1 MKCNSSLL
9 SVLVCLWL
17 SVAGAKAQS
26 TNVKVGVVL
35 AMDSWVGRVGNMCI
49 SMAVQD
55 FYKENP
61 NYTTRLLLS
70 TRDTGGDVVQAAS
83 AALDLMKNVE
93 VQAIIGP
100 LTSAE
105 AKFSVDLANISQVP
119 ILSFSATS
127 PSLSSTS
134 TPYFVRATLNDSVQA
149 KPIAALFKAYGWRQA
164 VVIYED
170 TEFGEGFIPY
180 LNDALLEVG
189 SRLQHRTVLPT
200 SASNELINEE
210 LYKLMTMQTRVFIV
224 HMSSPIASRLFLLVQ
239 QLGMLSKDYAWIIT
253 DGLSSLLE
261 SMDPSIIASMQGVLG
276 VKSYIEKTKRLANF
290 TARWKQYYKD
300 EYPNEIEIPEL
311 NVFGLRAY
319 DATWAL
325 ALGVEKSG
333 TRAVRFQQ
341 PIVGKAST
349 NSTDLS
355 TLRISPVGLKLLS
368 AILDTQFIGL
378 TGDIHFINGELQDST
393 FQIISIAGKGT
404 REIGFWSPK
413 YGLSPDLNQETL
425 KKKSGYT
432 ASVVDLRPVIWPGE
446 STAVPKGWVIP
457 TNGVKM
463 KIGVPVKYA
472 FKEFVNVE
480 RDPGDNRLSV
490 TGFSIDVF
498 GAVLDV
504 LPYALPYEFIP
515 FEDGDGKMAG
525 TYNDMVDQVFLGK
538 YDAVV
543 GDVTII
549 ANRSNYVD
557 FTPPYTESG
566 VTMIV
571 PMKKVQKSRAW
582 VFLKPLTWEL
592 LLTTTWFFFFQAFM
606 VWFLEHRINDDFRG
620 PPMEQ
625 VGSALYFSFSMLV
638 FAHRD
643 QIQNNLSRFVI
654 ILWLFVVLILS
665 NNYTANLAS
674 ILTVEQLQ
682 PTITD
687 VQSLIKKHEYVGYQR
702 NSFVKDL
709 LLKWGF
715 PESKLR
721 TCGTVD
727 EYANALSMGS
737 SGGGVAAIFDEIP
750 KIKVFLSHYHDKFT
764 MAGPIFRTGGYGFV
778 LPKNSLLLS
787 DLSTAV
793 LNITEG
799 DKIEAIERAWFG
811 KKDRQPVSSSAATSS
826 GLSLDCF
833 WGLFLIVGV
842 ASIGALIWFSI
853 CFWNKN
859 HSRFGVDEQGLCQ
872 QIKVI
877 ATVFNER
884 DHSFHSSTQRKREK
898 EVELNRDVALA
909 NGESPLSIVVSREG
923 LPTEA
928 TTPTRS
934 SSASEDDDDGSSIES
949 LSSSDYDDHD
959 APTQRR
965 DTP

>member
-1 MKCNSSLL
+1 
-9 SVLVCLWL
+9 
-17 SVAGAKAQS
+17 
-26 TNVKVGVVL
+26 
-35 AMDSWVGRVGNMCI
+35 MDSWVGRVGNMCI

-525 TYNDMVDQVFLGK
+525 TYNDMVDQVFLG
-538 YDAVV
+538 
-543 GDVTII
+543 
-549 ANRSNYVD
+549 
-557 FTPPYTESG
+557 
-566 VTMIV
+566 
-571 PMKKVQKSRAW
+571 
-582 VFLKPLTWEL
+582 
-592 LLTTTWFFFFQAFM
+592 AFV

-687 VQSLIKKHEYVGYQR
+687 VQSLIKKHEYVGYQN

-872 QIKVI
+872 QIKAI

-884 DHSFHSSTQRKREK
+884 DHSFHSSSQRKREK